1 MKIKIESDAI
11 VLRHMAI
18 KTVLEKE
25 EKDYNNDTYG
35 GVISIC
41 FYKDD
46 YRLDELKWQ
55 NLKIEGFSEHDMIRL
70 INDFPKLQYVLS
82 SMLERVAGKKLDWTI
97 DNILDFDTELAYQG
111 EDTSTSKAVDD
122 LRKEYRKY
130 VNK

>member
-11 VLRHMAI
+11 KLRHVII
-18 KTVLEKE
+18 KTTLENE
-25 EKDYNNDTYG
+25 EKHYNDNTYG

-41 FYKDD
+41 FCKDD
-46 YRLDELKWQ
+46 DRLDELKWQ

-70 INDFPKLQYVLS
+70 INDFPKLQDVLKG
-82 SMLERVAGKKLDWTI
+82 MLERVAGKKLDWTI

-111 EDTSTSKAVDD
+111 EDTSTSKAVDE